1 MFLGALTI
9 PSDGPKMGH
18 FSSWGLILVDILAL
32 PRFSAGLQ
40 VDHVITAPMFFFVI
54 GLYMID
60 QWKVKLYNIDHNY
73 DKVFVILNFTFH

>member
-40 VDHVITAPMFFFVI
+40 VDHVITAHVFFCDWS
-54 GLYMID
+54 LYDRSMEGKI
-60 QWKVKLYNIDHNY
+60 V
-73 DKVFVILNFTFH
+73 